1 MRSTTDTHGDDM
13 RKRAITTDRAPHPAG
28 GYSQGIVAGGQVWV
42 AGQVGIDPETGAVP
56 GPDVGLQ
63 TGQALAN
70 VASILA
76 EAGAMLADLVSVTVF
91 LDSMDDFGEY
101 DAVYRALVPDPKP
114 ARATV
119 GASIAPF
126 KVEISAIAV
135 VPGAR

>member
-1 MRSTTDTHGDDM
+1 M
-13 RKRAITTDRAPHPAG
+13 RKRSIRTDRAPRPAG

-42 AGQVGIDPETGAVP
+42 AGQVGIDPETGEVA

-70 VASILA
+70 IASILA
-76 EAGAMLADLVSVTVF
+76 EAGATLADLVSVTVF
-91 LDSMDDFGEY
+91 LDTMDDFGEY

-119 GASIAPF
+119 GASIGPF
-126 KVEISAIAV
+126 KVEIAATAI
-135 VPGAR
+135 VPGGR